1 MSLNRSKGAAKP
13 KNSSRTSPTRNTGE
27 ASSEAKAKALTA
39 ALGEIEK
46 TYGIGS
52 IMRLGDKSDLIRKI
66 EGFSTGSIN
75 LDLALGGKGV
85 PKGRIV
91 EIYGPESSGKTTMTL
106 HMIASAQ
113 KEGGVCAF
121 VDAEHALDP
130 TYARKLGVKLDDLL
144 VSQPPDTGEQALE
157 IVETLVRSNAVDVVV
172 VDSVAA
178 LVPRAEI
185 EGEMGDSFVGPPRPP
200 DEPGPPQAHRA
211 RFRSPTAS

>member
-1 MSLNRSKGAAKP
+1 MSLSRSKNAKSKTPSRGIAAGDTP
-13 KNSSRTSPTRNTGE
+13 DAR
-27 ASSEAKAKALTA
+27 AKALQS
-39 ALGEIEK
+39 ALGDIEK
-46 TYGIGS
+46 AYGTGS
-52 IMRLGDKSDLIRKI
+52 IMRLGDQSDLIKKI
-66 EGFSTGSIN
+66 EGISTGSIN

-113 KEGGVCAF
+113 RGGGICAF

-130 TYARKLGVKLDDLL
+130 SYARKLGVKLDDLL
-144 VSQPPDTGEQALE
+144 VSQPDTGEQALE

-185 EGEMGDSFVGPPRPP
+185 EGEMGDSFVGLHARLMSQGSESSP
-200 DEPGPPQAHRA
+200 EPS
-211 RFRSPTAS
+211 RSPTAS